1 MITEM
6 HLWLLG
12 TAIVFTLVGRYL
24 FFKENVSDIVDSTID
39 SLIEQG
45 YIKLEGNDI
54 VKWEDWCKEND

>member
-12 TAIVFTLVGRYL
+12 TAILFTLVGRYL
-24 FFKENVSDIVDSTID
+24 FFKDNVSDIVDSTID